1 MTTRFIRIAAATA
14 LAALALPALADAALD
29 RGAYLARIMDCGGC
43 HTPTGPDMA
52 PDETRFLAGG
62 AFGFGLPG
70 LGVFYPPNLTPD
82 METGLGAWSAAEIV
96 AALGAQAAA
105 GTAPFVR
112 INADA
117 RAPVSG
123 FLPLVAALEARGVT
137 RIALVVTPPA
147 P

>member
-1 MTTRFIRIAAATA
+1 MIRLRRPARLPPGDPIIPLVDVAFFLLVFALLVGRMDATA
-14 LAALALPALADAALD
+14 PFEVSPPVSALGATLPQ
-29 RGAYLARIMDCGGC
+29 
-43 HTPTGPDMA
+43 
-52 PDETRFLAGG
+52 GG
-62 AFGFGLPG
+62 AT
-70 LGVFYPPNLTPD
+70 VAVAAD
-82 METGLGAWSAAEIV
+82 GALSLDGTAAQAAEIV